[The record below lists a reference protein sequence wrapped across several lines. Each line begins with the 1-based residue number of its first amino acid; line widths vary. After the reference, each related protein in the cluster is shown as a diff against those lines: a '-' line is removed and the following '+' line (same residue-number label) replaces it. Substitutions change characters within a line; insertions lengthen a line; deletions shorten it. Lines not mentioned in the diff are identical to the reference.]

1 MKGCQGFDL
10 GEYLSGLCP
19 YVYLRR
25 HREADGRGHQDVV
38 GEEPRV
44 VRGPAPMLQPGHLYG
59 DQMLDKKD
67 QSHRD
72 WARINDSCNLCR
84 FIASFLAN
92 I

>member
-38 GEEPRV
+38 DEEVTSRQRASAYAAAWPPLG
-44 VRGPAPMLQPGHLYG
+44 GPDVGQEGPEPQGLGQ
-59 DQMLDKKD
+59 D
-67 QSHRD
+67 
-72 WARINDSCNLCR
+72 
-84 FIASFLAN
+84 
-92 I
+92 